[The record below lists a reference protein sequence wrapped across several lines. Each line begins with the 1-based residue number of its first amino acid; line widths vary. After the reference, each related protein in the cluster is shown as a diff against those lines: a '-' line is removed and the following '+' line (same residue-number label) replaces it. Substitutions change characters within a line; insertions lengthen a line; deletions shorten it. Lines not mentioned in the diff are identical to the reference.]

1 MPAKRKNPE
10 AQRYGFRQKIRRV
23 KGPATRIPKPIPGR
37 TYKTRNA
44 MDSEIVALHNLKTYD
59 LSYTADTF
67 DCLQI
72 ANVLGCVG
80 LSRYQSRYD
89 RVRFFKLEVE

>member
-1 MPAKRKNPE
+1 
-10 AQRYGFRQKIRRV
+10 
-23 KGPATRIPKPIPGR
+23 
-37 TYKTRNA
+37 

-67 DCLQI
+67 DYCLQI